1 MRDGGQS
8 KDALAGGATTRAS
21 RIAARATLLTLSMLL
36 VTGCG
41 GSSQP
46 GFRDPDRLAVGVR
59 RSVEQRLM
67 TQGPRQ
73 GSTHTAT
80 HLERV
85 QCEHVTGN
93 RYVCTGVL
101 GDGSK
106 LSVDVVV
113 SGDGTSFRL
122 R

>member
-1 MRDGGQS
+1 
-8 KDALAGGATTRAS
+8 
-21 RIAARATLLTLSMLL
+21 MLL
-36 VTGCG
+36 VAGCG

-46 GFRDPDRLAVGVR
+46 GFRDPERLATAVR

-67 TQGPRQ
+67 RQEPRQ
-73 GSTHTAT
+73 GSAHTGT

-85 QCEHVTGN
+85 QCEHVVGD
-93 RYVCTGVL
+93 RYVCRGVF

-106 LSVDVVV
+106 VAIEVVV
-113 SGDGTSFRL
+113 SEDGKEFRL